1 MSQECGMS
9 AEKADYTSV
18 PLAEKHEEPPE
29 IKAPPGFGVRH
40 LQALLLF
47 ISLSIGF
54 SMRAHLSVTLVAM
67 TAPGARNA
75 TCANVGHKLN
85 LTNLSSA
92 DISSTLNTEFVE
104 ESHVENCIEKGQSQW
119 NIYRTYRWSKPKQE
133 MILFAFF
140 VGYTSMMMPMGLI
153 AQKFGGKLPICAAL
167 LVNGLLSVLT
177 PWMPLLGG
185 WVLVCAGRLLQGMAQ
200 AAFFPSVHTLL
211 GKWAPLSERGRL
223 STYIYTGSQFG
234 TVLAFQVAGAFA
246 GSAALGWPWTFWSC
260 GAASLACCALWHQLG
275 AASPAD
281 HPSISAY
288 ELAYITKDCNADSG
302 VKKRRT
308 PWKHILTSKAVWG
321 LVATHT
327 GSAVGYLL
335 VLTQIPMYMNKV
347 LGVDIKRNGVYS
359 SLPYISMYLMTLLFG
374 YVSDLVANK
383 KLMSIVNIRRTANS
397 IGMALSGL
405 FLVGFSFV
413 EDTMLAVVAMVLCL
427 GLHSG
432 VHVGFHINHIDL
444 APNFAGPMM
453 AMSNMIANLS
463 GLAVP
468 VLVSNIVGDDVT
480 NQKKWQILFM
490 MFAALQI
497 VTNLIFVIFAKGT
510 VQEWNFYGEE
520 DEDGKKREH
529 DAMVELKSILA
540 KRKESQKS
548 DKEQ

>member
-1 MSQECGMS
+1 MS

-18 PLAEKHEEPPE
+18 PLAEKHEEPQESKP
-29 IKAPPGFGVRH
+29 PPGFGVRH

-67 TAPGARNA
+67 TAPGACNT
-75 TCANVGHKLN
+75 TCAHLGHKPN

-104 ESHVENCIEKGQSQW
+104 ESHAENCVEEGQSRW

-140 VGYTSMMMPMGLI
+140 VGYTSMMLPMGLI

-177 PWMPLLGG
+177 PWMPLIGG

-246 GSAALGWPWTFWSC
+246 GSATLGWPWSFWSC
-260 GAASLACCALWHQLG
+260 GVASLVCCALMYRLG

-281 HPSISAY
+281 HPSISTH

-327 GSAVGYLL
+327 GSALGYLL

-359 SLPYISMYLMTLLFG
+359 SLPYISMYLITLLFG

-413 EDTMLAVVAMVLCL
+413 EDTLLAVVAMVICL

-480 NQKKWQILFM
+480 NQKKWQILFIL
-490 MFAALQI
+490 FAALQI
-497 VTNLIFVIFAKGT
+497 VSNLIFVIFAKGT

-520 DEDGKKREH
+520 DECNYILYLQLKRCRQPI
-529 DAMVELKSILA
+529 K
-540 KRKESQKS
+540 
-548 DKEQ
+548 

>member
-1 MSQECGMS
+1 MPV
-9 AEKADYTSV
+9 EKADYTSV

-29 IKAPPGFGVRH
+29 IESPSGFGVRH

-67 TAPGARNA
+67 TTTSSTSTSNS
-75 TCANVGHKLN
+75 TCVHLGHKLN
-85 LTNLSSA
+85 LTNLTS
-92 DISSTLNTEFVE
+92 DDLNTTLNTEFVD
-104 ESHVENCIEKGQSQW
+104 ESHAENCVEEGQSRW
-119 NIYRTYRWSKPKQE
+119 NIYRTYRWSKPQQE

-140 VGYTSMMMPMGLI
+140 VGYTSMMLPMGML
-153 AQKFGGKLPICAAL
+153 AQKVGGKLPICAAL
-167 LVNGLLSVLT
+167 FINGVLSVLT
-177 PWMPLLGG
+177 PWMPLVGG
-185 WVLVCAGRLLQGMAQ
+185 WVLVCAGRLLQGMSQ

-246 GSAALGWPWTFWSC
+246 GSAALGWPWTFW
-260 GAASLACCALWHQLG
+260 
-275 AASPAD
+275 
-281 HPSISAY
+281 
-288 ELAYITKDCNADSG
+288 
-302 VKKRRT
+302 
-308 PWKHILTSKAVWG
+308 
-321 LVATHT
+321 
-327 GSAVGYLL
+327 
-335 VLTQIPMYMNKV
+335 
-347 LGVDIKRNGVYS
+347 
-359 SLPYISMYLMTLLFG
+359 YISMYLMTLLFG

-405 FLVGFSFV
+405 FLVCFSV
-413 EDTMLAVVAMVLCL
+413 VAETRLAVAAMALCL

-463 GLAVP
+463 GLLVP
-468 VLVSNIVGDDVT
+468 VLVSNIVGDDAT
-480 NQKKWQILFM
+480 NQKKWQILFIL
-490 MFAALQI
+490 FAALQL

-520 DEDGKKREH
+520 EEDIKKRER
-529 DAMVELKSILA
+529 DAMVELKGILA
-540 KRKESQKS
+540 KSKESQKC